1 VIGGY
6 PVSSIVNKI
15 QEQEQFNEQKAVQTV
30 IIRKTKVSF
39 GEVVLV
45 CVLALAI
52 ALVGVKIISN
62 QSTIYETNK
71 EIQSAKASIDE
82 QMRVNSDLKEQVSEL
97 STYERIWQKAAEL
110 GLTLNENNVKVVQK

>member
-6 PVSSIVNKI
+6 PVSSILNKI

-52 ALVGVKIISN
+52 AIVGVKIISN

-71 EIQSAKASIDE
+71 EIQTAEASIDE
-82 QMRVNSDLKEQVSEL
+82 QMRVNSELKEQVSEL

>member
-6 PVSSIVNKI
+6 LVSSIVNKI

-30 IIRKTKVSF
+30 IIRKTKVSL

-52 ALVGVKIISN
+52 AMVGVKIISN

-71 EIQSAKASIDE
+71 EIQTAKVSIDE
-82 QMRVNSDLKEQVSEL
+82 QMRVNRDFKEQVSEL

>member
-1 VIGGY
+1 VRGGY

-15 QEQEQFNEQKAVQTV
+15 QEQQQINEQKAVQTV
-30 IIRKTKVSF
+30 IIRKTKVSL

-52 ALVGVKIISN
+52 AIAGVKIITN
-62 QSTIYETNK
+62 QSTIYEANK
-71 EIQSAKASIDE
+71 EIQSAEASIYE

-97 STYERIWQKAAEL
+97 STYERVWQKAAEL

>member
-30 IIRKTKVSF
+30 IIRKTKVSL

-52 ALVGVKIISN
+52 AIVGVKIISN

-71 EIQSAKASIDE
+71 EIQTAKVSIDE